1 MIRGLKAKVSL
12 GVLMVITTMFIGCET
27 KKVEDNRPETK
38 GFIWEAT
45 SPEGQT
51 VTLVGTMHPAP
62 STYKLLNNKLQEI
75 MAKTDVLTVEI
86 DTSSNEVISKIQKSM
101 YLPEGETI
109 DDHLSED
116 EVNKL
121 EEILTSYGQKIDD
134 VKKLN
139 GYGISQVILSN
150 QLSEIKFNGSTTDT
164 LLINFAKKNGI
175 TIDEIE
181 GINFQLDIINK
192 LYDWESVKES
202 LGVDFESSKEESLKI
217 TNEIFEYYVNGD
229 IDGAEKLEVVM
240 REDAGE
246 VYDMMNVDR
255 NIGMAN
261 KIDEFIKDG
270 KNRVVAVGYRHFIGE
285 DSVLDYLEEKGYRIE
300 NIN

>member
-1 MIRGLKAKVSL
+1 MIRGLKSKISL
-12 GVLMVITTMFIGCET
+12 GALMVITAMFIGCEP
-27 KKVEDNRPETK
+27 KEVEDNRPETK

-45 SPEGQT
+45 SPEGKT

-62 STYKLLNNKLQEI
+62 STYRLLNNKLQDI
-75 MAKTDVLTVEI
+75 MANTDVLTVEV

-109 DDHLSED
+109 EDYLLED
-116 EVNKL
+116 EINKL
-121 EEILTSYGQKIDD
+121 EEILSNYGQKIDD
-134 VKKLN
+134 VKNLN

-150 QLSEIKFNGSTTDT
+150 QLSEIKFNGSTTDI
-164 LLINFAKKNGI
+164 LLINLAKKNGI
-175 TIDEIE
+175 AIDEIE
-181 GINFQLDIINK
+181 VINFQLDIINK
-192 LYDWESVKES
+192 LYDWEAVKKS
-202 LGVDFESSKEESLKI
+202 LQIDFESSKEESLKI

-229 IDGAEKLEVVM
+229 IEGAEKLEILM
-240 REDAGE
+240 REEAGD

-255 NIGMAN
+255 NIAMAD
-261 KIDEFIKDG
+261 KIDELINDG